1 MNKLEYISTEDCEE
15 IYIDGVE
22 SGELSVESLVG
33 AYKTCMDT
41 ICRDIQNKSGDSLFC
56 KRGELYE
63 FITDVLDMYGEPI
76 LVGHCEQCF
85 DYIYD
90 HKMTINGHTAVYTEG
105 CTCYGLSFDG
115 KNVDIDD
122 DKIHKEDVI
131 DFVKNIYTSVCC
143 KDGVIDESDESR
155 SAITTI
161 LMEVG
166 RIFGE
171 FDEDWCDENNT
182 DQTYNEKYVFVL
194 DLNDQRDK

>member
-41 ICRDIQNKSGDSLFC
+41 ICRDIQNKSDDSLFC

-194 DLNDQRDK
+194 DLNDQRGK

>member
-33 AYKTCMDT
+33 VYKTCMET
-41 ICRDIQNKSGDSLFC
+41 ICTDIQNKPDDGLFC

-63 FITDVLDMYGEPI
+63 FITDVLDMYGESI

-115 KNVDIDD
+115 KNVNIDD

-131 DFVKNIYTSVCC
+131 DFVKDIYTPMCC

-166 RIFGE
+166 RIFGG

-182 DQTYNEKYVFVL
+182 DQTCNEKYVFVL

>member
-15 IYIDGVE
+15 IYIDGVD
-22 SGELSVESLVG
+22 SRALGVKELVEV
-33 AYKTCMDT
+33 YKTCMDT
-41 ICRDIQNKSGDSLFC
+41 ICRDIQNKSDDSFFC

-63 FITDVLDMYGEPI
+63 FITDVLDMYGESI

-115 KNVDIDD
+115 KNVNIDD
-122 DKIHKEDVI
+122 DKIRKEDVI
-131 DFVKNIYTSVCC
+131 DFVKNIYTPMCC

-171 FDEDWCDENNT
+171 FDEKWYDENNT

-194 DLNDQRDK
+194 DLNDQRGK

>member
-15 IYIDGVE
+15 IYIDGVG

-41 ICRDIQNKSGDSLFC
+41 ICRDIQNKSGNSLFC

-115 KNVDIDD
+115 KNVNIDD
-122 DKIHKEDVI
+122 DKILKEDII
-131 DFVKNIYTSVCC
+131 DFVKNIYTPMCC
-143 KDGVIDESDESR
+143 KDGVIDESDASR

>member
-33 AYKTCMDT
+33 AYKTCMDI

-63 FITDVLDMYGEPI
+63 FITDVLDMYGESI

-115 KNVDIDD
+115 KNVNIDD
-122 DKIHKEDVI
+122 DKIRKEDVI
-131 DFVKNIYTSVCC
+131 DFVKNIYTPMCC

-155 SAITTI
+155 SAITSI
-161 LMEVG
+161 LTEVG

-171 FDEDWCDENNT
+171 FDGKWYDENNT
-182 DQTYNEKYVFVL
+182 DQTYNEKYAFVL

>member
-15 IYIDGVE
+15 IYIDGVG

-33 AYKTCMDT
+33 AYKTSMET
-41 ICRDIQNKSGDSLFC
+41 ICRDIQNKPDDGLFC

-63 FITDVLDMYGEPI
+63 FVTDVLDMYGEPI

-90 HKMTINGHTAVYTEG
+90 HKMTINGHTAIYTEG

-115 KNVDIDD
+115 KNVNIDD

-131 DFVKNIYTSVCC
+131 DFIKNIYAPMCC
-143 KDGVIDESDESR
+143 KDGAIDESDESR

-171 FDEDWCDENNT
+171 FDEEWCDENNT

>member
-41 ICRDIQNKSGDSLFC
+41 ICADIQNKPDDSLFC

-115 KNVDIDD
+115 KNVNIDD

>member
-41 ICRDIQNKSGDSLFC
+41 ICADIQNKPDDSLFC

-115 KNVDIDD
+115 KNVNIDD

-194 DLNDQRDK
+194 DLNDQRGK

>member
-15 IYIDGVE
+15 IYIDGVG

-33 AYKTCMDT
+33 AYKTGMDT

-63 FITDVLDMYGEPI
+63 FITDVLDMYGELI

-115 KNVDIDD
+115 KNVNIDD

-131 DFVKNIYTSVCC
+131 DFVKNIYTPMCC
-143 KDGVIDESDESR
+143 KDGTIDEGDESR

-171 FDEDWCDENNT
+171 FDEKWCDENNT

-194 DLNDQRDK
+194 DLNDQGDK

>member
-1 MNKLEYISTEDCEE
+1 MNKLEYISTEDGEE

-41 ICRDIQNKSGDSLFC
+41 ICRDIQNKSDNSLFC
-56 KRGELYE
+56 KRGVLYE
-63 FITDVLDMYGEPI
+63 FVTNVLDMYGESI

-115 KNVDIDD
+115 KNVNIDD

-131 DFVKNIYTSVCC
+131 DFVKNIYVPMCC
-143 KDGVIDESDESR
+143 KDGVIIESDKSR
-155 SAITTI
+155 SAITSI

-171 FDEDWCDENNT
+171 FDEKWYDENNT
-182 DQTYNEKYVFVL
+182 EHTYNEKYVFISG
-194 DLNDQRDK
+194 LNDQEDK

>member
-33 AYKTCMDT
+33 VYKTCMDT
-41 ICRDIQNKSGDSLFC
+41 ICRDIQNKPDDSLFC
-56 KRGELYE
+56 KRGVLYE
-63 FITDVLDMYGEPI
+63 FVTNVLDMHGESI

-90 HKMTINGHTAVYTEG
+90 LKMTINGHTAVYTEG

-115 KNVDIDD
+115 KNVNIDD
-122 DKIHKEDVI
+122 DKIRKEDVI
-131 DFVKNIYTSVCC
+131 DFVKNIYTPVCC
-143 KDGVIDESDESR
+143 KDGTIDESDESR

-171 FDEDWCDENNT
+171 FDEKWYDENNT
-182 DQTYNEKYVFVL
+182 EHTYNEKYVFVS

>member
-41 ICRDIQNKSGDSLFC
+41 ICADIQNKPDDSLFC

-131 DFVKNIYTSVCC
+131 DFVKNIYVPMCC